1 MASPKISSSFPKECE
16 KDCEAFLSTIEN
28 PIKVTGIRAVFRN
41 IVTEAIK
48 GNKPSVNGHMG
59 TLESRIKD
67 IKGGEVALAAF
78 YKGVILEIMKA
89 EYLERKKASRAPV
102 ARAQAPMQAPMQ
114 AQYAPRVQYVQ
125 QQQPQQQIQYIP
137 VTQIPMSSA
146 PDAQHQI
153 QYIPVTQIPMSS
165 ASDAQ
170 QQIQYVQQPQM
181 YAQTSVPGPIHAPM
195 GPARQQFYGLPA
207 RR

>member
-28 PIKVTGIRAVFRN
+28 PIKITGIRAMFRN

-48 GNKPSVNGHMG
+48 GNKPSVTGHMG
-59 TLESRIKD
+59 TLESNVD
-67 IKGGEVALAAF
+67 NGFALAAF
-78 YKGVILEIMKA
+78 YKGVILEMMKA
-89 EYLERKKASRAPV
+89 DYFDRKKASRVPARAPAPAPV
-102 ARAQAPMQAPMQ
+102 QVQAPMQ

-146 PDAQHQI
+146 PDAQQQI